1 MSYNVNDKILNV
13 EIKKSELMYLV
24 CLIKSNIDTTEQD
37 INNIKNKKNSLDMP
51 VDLLND
57 YMEYLERNKQ
67 LYYYFVNSNK
77 LIPFDKILF
86 YLFLMH
92 S

>member
-51 VDLLND
+51 EDLLND

-67 LYYYFVNSNK
+67 LYYYFGE
-77 LIPFDKILF
+77 LINL
-86 YLFLMH
+86 
-92 S
+92 